1 MKVPPMTLSKFS
13 LKKFICPYEP
23 HSFTFSNASSLLSS
37 PHRNSVWKWAGMLV
51 LAWAAGCNLILSDRL
66 LLDGVYLSLLN
77 SLYTSRSPSLTAPQK
92 CLPVKMCGHGLI
104 SPRLQASMPG
114 RLPSPSLG
122 VLIS

>member
-1 MKVPPMTLSKFS
+1 
-13 LKKFICPYEP
+13 
-23 HSFTFSNASSLLSS
+23 
-37 PHRNSVWKWAGMLV
+37 MLV
-51 LAWAAGCNLILSDRL
+51 LAWAAGRNLILSDRL

-77 SLYTSRSPSLTAPQK
+77 SLYTSRSSLTAPQK
-92 CLPVKMCGHGLI
+92 CLLVKMCGHGLI